1 MNKEAKKCPV
11 LFSPA
16 SRKYL
21 KNRLTFAKIINLMAG
36 IYLHIPFCKRRCI
49 YCDFF
54 STTQSNL
61 MPQYIDAL
69 CRELEIRKDYLE
81 GEQIETIYWGGGTP
95 SQLNEE
101 LLEQVFHTIDA
112 NYQVSDE
119 AEVTLEANPDDLT
132 PDYLARLARTG
143 VNRLSIGVQ
152 SFDDGELRMMNRRHT
167 AATARSAVR
176 RAQEAGF
183 DNIAVDLIFGVP
195 GFGSDTLRRSLQE
208 LLDLGIQHI
217 SAYHL
222 TIEPQT
228 TFGRRAARGSLSPV
242 DEQTSETEY
251 LLIHRTLTNAGFDH
265 YEISNYA
272 RPQRYA
278 LHNSAYWEGDPYLG
292 IGPAAHSFDGEQRR
306 WAIADIGRYLDGTER
321 YGSERL
327 TARDRYNETVMTSLR
342 RAEGIDLGAV
352 AERFGNR
359 RRTELLQAAEPWIE
373 AGDLAQQGE
382 RLYIPPERFLLS
394 DAVIAALFWEC

>member
-1 MNKEAKKCPV
+1 
-11 LFSPA
+11 
-16 SRKYL
+16 
-21 KNRLTFAKIINLMAG
+21 MAG
-36 IYLHIPFCKRRCI
+36 LYFHIPFCKRICA

-54 STTQSNL
+54 KSADL
-61 MPQYIDAL
+61 RMRGPVVEAMH
-69 CRELEIRKDYLE
+69 RELQQEAGFLPERRLR
-81 GEQIETIYWGGGTP
+81 TIYFGGGTP
-95 SQLNEE
+95 S
-101 LLEQVFHTIDA
+101 LLEPETTRSFIDQA
-112 NYQVSDE
+112 AGLFDCTE
-119 AEVTLEANPDDLT
+119 LEECTLEANPDDLT

-195 GFGSDTLRRSLQE
+195 GFGSDTLRRNLQE

-306 WAIADIGRYLDGTER
+306 WAVADIGRYLDGTER

>member
-1 MNKEAKKCPV
+1 
-11 LFSPA
+11 
-16 SRKYL
+16 
-21 KNRLTFAKIINLMAG
+21 MAG
-36 IYLHIPFCKRRCI
+36 LYFHIPFCKRICA

-54 STTQSNL
+54 KSADL
-61 MPQYIDAL
+61 RMRGPVVEAMH
-69 CRELEIRKDYLE
+69 RELQQEAGFLPERRLR
-81 GEQIETIYWGGGTP
+81 TIYFGGGTP
-95 SQLNEE
+95 S
-101 LLEQVFHTIDA
+101 LLEPETIRSFIDQA
-112 NYQVSDE
+112 AGLFDCTE
-119 AEVTLEANPDDLT
+119 LEECTLEANPDDLT

-195 GFGSDTLRRSLQE
+195 GFGSDTLRRNLQE

-306 WAIADIGRYLDGTER
+306 WAVADIGRYLDGTER

-342 RAEGIDLGAV
+342 RAEGINVGAV

-359 RRTELLQAAEPWIE
+359 RRTELLQAAEPGIE